1 MKVLVTG
8 GAGYIGSHAVR
19 ELVESGHA
27 VTVLDD
33 LSRGHRGAIHPDA
46 RFVQGDLG
54 EAAVLNSALA
64 GAEGVVHFAG
74 LLSVADSVGDPA
86 AYYHANVVKGLA
98 LLDAMARAAVPLIVF
113 SSSCATYGMPASMPM
128 AEDHPQHPINPYGAT
143 KLAFERALADYAGAG
158 GLRAVALR
166 YFNAAGCH
174 PDGTLGEDHRPEEH
188 IIPRAIR
195 AAFGEG
201 DGLRVYG
208 GDYDTPDGT
217 CVRDYVHVQDLARAH
232 VAALAS
238 TSSVPFRA
246 YNLGTGRGH
255 SVREVIDS
263 VARVTG
269 RDVPAEVAPRRRG
282 DPPVLVA
289 AVERARAD
297 LGFEPR
303 WRELDGVVETAVR
316 WMRDHPA
323 GYGARA

>member
-1 MKVLVTG
+1 VRVTVTG

-19 ELVESGHA
+19 ELMEAGHE

-33 LSRGHRGAIHPDA
+33 LSRGHRAAVPRGA
-46 RFVQGDLG
+46 RLVEGDLG
-54 EAAVLNSALA
+54 EAAALDAALA
-64 GAEGVVHFAG
+64 GAGGVVHFAG
-74 LLSVADSVGDPA
+74 LLSVADSMTDPA
-86 AYYHANVVKGLA
+86 AYYRANVVKGLA
-98 LLDAMARAAVPLIVF
+98 LLEAMERAGVPLVVF
-113 SSSCATYGMPASMPM
+113 SSSCATYGTPVSTPM
-128 AEDHPQHPINPYGAT
+128 AEDHPQRPINPYGAT

-158 GLRAVALR
+158 KLKAVALR

-174 PDGTLGEDHRPEEH
+174 PDGSLGEDHRPEEH

-195 AAFGEG
+195 AALGGEERLHIHG
-201 DGLRVYG
+201 D
-208 GDYDTPDGT
+208 DYDTPDGT
-217 CVRDYVHVQDLARAH
+217 CVRDYVHVQDLAQAH
-232 VAALAS
+232 VAALRAAEA
-238 TSSVPFRA
+238 PFRA

-255 SVREVIDS
+255 SVREVIRS

-269 RDVPAEVAPRRRG
+269 REVKAAVGPRRPG

-289 AVERARAD
+289 SAERARAE

-303 WRELDGVVETAVR
+303 WTELDAIVETAAR